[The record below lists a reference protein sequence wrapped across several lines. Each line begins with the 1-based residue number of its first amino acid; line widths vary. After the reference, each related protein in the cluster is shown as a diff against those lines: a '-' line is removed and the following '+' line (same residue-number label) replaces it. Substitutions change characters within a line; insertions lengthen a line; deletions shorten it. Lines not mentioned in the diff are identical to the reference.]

1 MIALFESRPKDHG
14 QGLEVTLSHNS
25 ICGSC
30 LGFESKACVC
40 VCALHERRIK
50 RNGINL
56 DSPV

>member
-30 LGFESKACVC
+30 LGFESKAVYVC
-40 VCALHERRIK
+40 VLCMREGLREMGQI
-50 RNGINL
+50 
-56 DSPV
+56 